1 MEKIDKGVNYDNM
14 DRIFKN
20 LTVEDGNV
28 TGLSDETADDKDFVS
43 YTKDSVEYWELLL
56 NVDEDSKEDLENE
69 KASSSTQKSQRQKPA
84 KPIDYIWRGK
94 SKESPDVTSKGQK
107 TIDENDGSNVF
118 YNFFHSVFNNDIFGR
133 IFLKEIAIIMKMV
146 TRTRYNWN
154 QPFFQNFT
162 SYECYDN
169 VIGKNMLGTRHTLQ
183 YHYCPMKLF
192 W

>member
-69 KASSSTQKSQRQKPA
+69 KASSSTQKSQGQKPA
-84 KPIDYIWRGK
+84 KPIDYI
-94 SKESPDVTSKGQK
+94 
-107 TIDENDGSNVF
+107 
-118 YNFFHSVFNNDIFGR
+118 
-133 IFLKEIAIIMKMV
+133 
-146 TRTRYNWN
+146 
-154 QPFFQNFT
+154 
-162 SYECYDN
+162 
-169 VIGKNMLGTRHTLQ
+169 
-183 YHYCPMKLF
+183 
-192 W
+192 